1 MKLLDFRILSWR
13 ILRKYSTFKGP
24 SRFCLKIY
32 HLNHIYSLCATSIF
46 RLDRALYFLYCT
58 ATVSADKRMLYGT
71 AGTVS
76 MLSSLLF
83 LYLSLSSVPGS
94 MVYFLNPESLGT
106 FGNVIIYIVSGFIF
120 LVLFL
125 IMSLMVKY
133 DKFLGIKLPKPGKYG
148 IFLVAAIILSG
159 IFLAN
164 GLLNEDWIFTPFE
177 LIVIGLVISALS
189 VLAIYHEKKTVSLN
203 WLFLFISLAIAILWG
218 EIGRASCR
226 ERV

>member
-1 MKLLDFRILSWR
+1 MLFRS
-13 ILRKYSTFKGP
+13 
-24 SRFCLKIY
+24 
-32 HLNHIYSLCATSIF
+32 
-46 RLDRALYFLYCT
+46 
-58 ATVSADKRMLYGT
+58 GT

-218 EIGRASCR
+218 VIVATPNTFSTPIQKLDLCITICIILPRISIPYT
-226 ERV
+226 V